1 LVHFLLSAHGFDCML
16 HGPPQSTSDSPWF
29 FTPSLQLAGV
39 PLEDV
44 LEPELV
50 VEPELLVELELEPE
64 LDALVLP
71 EVVLPEV
78 VLPEVVLPEELTS
91 PDVDPDC
98 PEELELAEGVSCTSA
113 GRSMPQA
120 TASNAAPNPTVISSL
135 RMVPSYPSTLSLQ
148 ARHVAELWR
157 FCHFTYTKTHASRAK
172 RLQPGLPPASSQ

>member
-1 LVHFLLSAHGFDCML
+1 ML

-50 VEPELLVELELEPE
+50 VDPELLVELAIAPELPVELELEPE

-78 VLPEVVLPEELTS
+78 VLPEVVLPEVLPELVK

-98 PEELELAEGVSCTSA
+98 PEALAEGVSCTSA

-120 TASNAAPNPTVISSL
+120 TASNAAPNPTARSAL
-135 RMVPSYPSTLSLQ
+135 RILTSYPSTLSLQ
-148 ARHVAELWR
+148 ARHVAELERWR
-157 FCHFTYTKTHASRAK
+157 YFT
-172 RLQPGLPPASSQ
+172 